1 MFDRPPRENDPND
14 QGPSAARWA
23 RSSALG
29 LQVVLTF
36 VLLSVGGAWLDE
48 KYGWEPWGTLGGI
61 GLGLFA
67 LFSRLFREA
76 GVLKSQATREREARE
91 AASKDESDRSESSR

>member
-1 MFDRPPRENDPND
+1 M
-14 QGPSAARWA
+14 ATARWA

-36 VLLSVGGAWLDE
+36 VLFSVGGAWLDE
-48 KYGWEPWGTLGGI
+48 KYGWAPWGTLGGI

-67 LFSRLFREA
+67 LFSLLLREA
-76 GVLKSQATREREARE
+76 GMLKSQADREK
-91 AASKDESDRSESSR
+91 AAKEDESDRSESSR